1 MLTIAEKL
9 TSFDLVYPNFE
20 WWSWYRI
27 TYILFWTCGWWQG
40 VIAFDFDGICCV
52 RWREFDYLPM
62 VSFGASAFKTLD
74 RRPCFGAV
82 DRIYVSLGFHCAIVR
97 LSSWC
102 GCWDRQCTM
111 LRLLSSL
118 SSRKCGAL
126 LGIVELGLRR
136 QAQTMESH
144 GNNVQAHSWRRANAV
159 YDDPRKIPLSDLRCL
174 CDSRVR
180 RKYSTS
186 RRPYRGFEM

>member
-82 DRIYVSLGFHCAIVR
+82 DRINVSLGFHGAIAR

-126 LGIVELGLRR
+126 LGIVELGLRSDDG
-136 QAQTMESH
+136 ESREQRS
-144 GNNVQAHSWRRANAV
+144 GALLKARERSLWRPQKN
-159 YDDPRKIPLSDLRCL
+159 PSI
-174 CDSRVR
+174 
-180 RKYSTS
+180 
-186 RRPYRGFEM
+186 GFAMFMRYACT